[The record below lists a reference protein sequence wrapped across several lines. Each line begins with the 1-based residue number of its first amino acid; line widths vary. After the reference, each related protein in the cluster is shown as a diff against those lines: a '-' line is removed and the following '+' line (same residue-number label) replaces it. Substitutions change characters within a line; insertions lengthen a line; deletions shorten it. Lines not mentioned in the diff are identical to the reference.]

1 MKSREAKLPAPSKR
15 RLPEAGKRIVTLY
28 NAWGKQ
34 DKAEEWAKK
43 LDSPNKQ

>member
-1 MKSREAKLPAPSKR
+1 MKVREAKIPALSKR

-34 DKAEEWAKK
+34 AMAEEWMKK
-43 LDSPNKQ
+43 LDSPKKP

>member
-1 MKSREAKLPAPSKR
+1 MKAREAKIPARSKR

-34 DKAEEWAKK
+34 DKAEEWMKK
-43 LDSPNKQ
+43 LDGPKKP